1 MVELKTIR
9 IFKQDEVPKNFTGKG
24 VIEYSMP
31 PNLYQTVYWVIN
43 GDCVAEELPGGT
55 IQEPYI

>member
-9 IFKQDEVPKNFTGKG
+9 IFKQDEVPKNFTGKA
-24 VIEYSMP
+24 VCEDSF
-31 PNLYQTVYWVIN
+31 YQIVYWVIN